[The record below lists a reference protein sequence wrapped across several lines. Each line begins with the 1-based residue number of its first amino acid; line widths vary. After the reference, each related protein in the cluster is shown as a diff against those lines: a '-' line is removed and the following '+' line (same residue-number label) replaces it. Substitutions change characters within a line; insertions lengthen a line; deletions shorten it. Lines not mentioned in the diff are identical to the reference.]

1 MLNAS
6 EKKQLLFR
14 AKSYRTKQPPEI
26 LERLAAWEARRS
38 AGVQLHCL
46 PTSRFAVP
54 PGLLPGYLEKQLE
67 RMLLSGKRNFIFL
80 EHNLKQPC
88 AFMDAALEI
97 LSGKKKEVPLRIWGV
112 NYDTRTPRQ
121 LYPYDDFLA
130 LSRFPGTVGAYYHTI
145 SGTADTLLC
154 DVNKAGHSAVW
165 TVANM
170 MGMEVCNLNQRFE
183 EDIAQDPGS
192 VLVGD
197 DSQARELYQRIIP
210 FLPERKITLF
220 HELLARMK
228 RL

>member
-14 AKSYRTKQPPEI
+14 AAHYRANQPPEI
-26 LERLAAWEARRS
+26 LEHLKAWEARRA
-38 AGVQLHCL
+38 AGVHLHCL
-46 PTSRFAVP
+46 PASQFAVP
-54 PGLLPGYLEKQLE
+54 PGLLPGYLEKCLE
-67 RMLLSGKRNFIFL
+67 QMLLSGKRNFIFL

-88 AFMDAALEI
+88 VFMDAAFEI
-97 LSGKKKEVPLRIWGV
+97 LNRKKEEFPLRIWGV
-112 NYDTRTPRQ
+112 NYDTRIPRQ

-145 SGTADTLLC
+145 SSTADTLLC

-183 EDIAQDPGS
+183 EDISQDPGS

-197 DSQARELYQRIIP
+197 DPQARELYQRIIA
-210 FLPERKITLF
+210 FLPERKIALF
-220 HELLARMK
+220 HELLARIK